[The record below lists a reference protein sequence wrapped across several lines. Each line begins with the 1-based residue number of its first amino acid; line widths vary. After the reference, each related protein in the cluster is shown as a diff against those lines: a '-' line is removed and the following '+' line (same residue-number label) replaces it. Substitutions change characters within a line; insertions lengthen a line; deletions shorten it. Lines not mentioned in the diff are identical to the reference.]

1 MSEHTFRR
9 NNTKHVMK
17 KQETLFKFHDGK
29 NRSISP
35 GIFMKHKNLI
45 SEERSFIYTY
55 KHLPSRPVVLAN
67 SFKSFPKTLQAG
79 LLLVCTFL
87 FLGNLTLRKKLD
99 NLKPVPDFFSF
110 ISSPPPP
117 STGGFGNSRLVV
129 CCWSTIIDKKGKII
143 IQFHITFLL
152 SFNYLLVVQYGLVLE
167 AKLAIFEQ
175 VFDLKE
181 KNETGIL
188 YQQFC

>member
-1 MSEHTFRR
+1 
-9 NNTKHVMK
+9 MK
-17 KQETLFKFHDGK
+17 KQETLFMFYDSK
-29 NRSISP
+29 NRNISP
-35 GIFMKHKNLI
+35 GNFMKDKNLI
-45 SEERSFIYTY
+45 SEERFIYTQ

-110 ISSPPPP
+110 ISSP

-143 IQFHITFLL
+143 IQFHEIFCCLLITF
-152 SFNYLLVVQYGLVLE
+152 
-167 AKLAIFEQ
+167 
-175 VFDLKE
+175 
-181 KNETGIL
+181 
-188 YQQFC
+188 

>member
-1 MSEHTFRR
+1 MFYDS
-9 NNTKHVMK
+9 
-17 KQETLFKFHDGK
+17 K
-29 NRSISP
+29 NRNISP
-35 GIFMKHKNLI
+35 GNFMKDKNLI
-45 SEERSFIYTY
+45 SEERFIYTQ

-79 LLLVCTFL
+79 LLVCTFL

-117 STGGFGNSRLVV
+117 STGGFGNSRLAV

-143 IQFHITFLL
+143 IQFHEIFCCLLITFQLY
-152 SFNYLLVVQYGLVLE
+152 NMGL
-167 AKLAIFEQ
+167 FWRQ
-175 VFDLKE
+175 SW
-181 KNETGIL
+181 
-188 YQQFC
+188 QFSNRFST

>member
-1 MSEHTFRR
+1 MMAKIETF
-9 NNTKHVMK
+9 H
-17 KQETLFKFHDGK
+17 QEFSW
-29 NRSISP
+29 SIK
-35 GIFMKHKNLI
+35 ILI
-45 SEERSFIYTY
+45 SGERSFIYTH

-110 ISSPPPP
+110 ISSP

-143 IQFHITFLL
+143 IQFHIIFCCLLITF
-152 SFNYLLVVQYGLVLE
+152 
-167 AKLAIFEQ
+167 
-175 VFDLKE
+175 
-181 KNETGIL
+181 
-188 YQQFC
+188 